1 MTGKHERL
9 DDVCPLCG
17 GPLEPGIATIPF
29 LLGNNIVVIRDV
41 PADICA
47 QCHEPFVTTEAA
59 GVINRLLERAETLPT
74 EIAVASFQD
83 ARAIAGSP
91 V

>member
-1 MTGKHERL
+1 MSVTE
-9 DDVCPLCG
+9 DDICPLCG

-29 LLGNNIVVIRDV
+29 LSGDNVAVIRDV

-47 QCHEPFVTTEAA
+47 QCHEPFMTTEAA
-59 GVINRLLERAETLPT
+59 SVISRLLERARMVPT
-74 EIAVASFQD
+74 EVAVASYQD
-83 ARAIAGSP
+83 ARVSAGLP

>member
-1 MTGKHERL
+1 MIGRHERF
-9 DDVCPLCG
+9 DDICPLCG

-29 LLGNNIVVIRDV
+29 LSGNNVVVIRDV

-59 GVINRLLERAETLPT
+59 GVVSRLLERARTLPA
-74 EIAVASFQD
+74 EVAVASFQD
-83 ARAIAGSP
+83 ARVSAELP